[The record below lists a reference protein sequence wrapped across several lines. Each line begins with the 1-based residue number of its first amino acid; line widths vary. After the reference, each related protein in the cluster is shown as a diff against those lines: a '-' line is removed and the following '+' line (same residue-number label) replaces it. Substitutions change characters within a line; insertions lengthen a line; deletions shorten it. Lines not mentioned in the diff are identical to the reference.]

1 MKFRFRP
8 YHLMLLLAAGAAL
21 GYARINKMDFYH
33 RYFQVIADIEA
44 RNSQDLDQSTVAEWS
59 SSFADN
65 SGYTPV
71 AQSLGVSIAQRF
83 IPSFS
88 FATEIAAPA
97 ALPKLISLIWGL
109 YPTRAP

>member
-1 MKFRFRP
+1 MKLRIRP
-8 YHLMLLLAAGAAL
+8 YHLMLLLSAAAAL
-21 GYARINKMDFYH
+21 GLARIDKLGFYH
-33 RYFQVIADIEA
+33 RYFQVISEIEE
-44 RNSQDLDQSTVAEWS
+44 RNSQDVDDATIVHWSSHSLDQMAPSQAPAS
-59 SSFADN
+59 MGFSAS
-65 SGYTPV
+65 
-71 AQSLGVSIAQRF
+71 RF